1 MIWVAEQM
9 LAGES
14 IAVNDR
20 YYWPVGDQPVL
31 AGNGSEGIAYYPF
44 HALLGWPTGL
54 TFYALLVLTL
64 NGISGYLLARAAG
77 AERWSAL
84 VTIGVTGM
92 APFTIQELSSGR
104 FSQVSIFWMLLTLT
118 SWIHLLNRPG
128 VRRAVWTGL
137 LWAAT
142 CLFYW
147 YYGFFTVGAGLIIL
161 LGHRWRSGVLTPRA
175 WRMIGTSALAGLALL
190 SPWAIWF
197 FMGWSEIPGTS
208 EVGIFPHP
216 QALKDAVSPGVPFL
230 VGEGRHAGQ
239 AMPASIWGLGLIG
252 CSLACWTAY
261 RREQSMVGIRHALG
275 LAAVAVLFWL
285 LALGPVGSWAPYN
298 WVYGFAPPLRRFWW
312 PVRHVILANAAWGVL
327 AALALSSILGRLEG
341 QWKRFLR
348 PILGMT
354 VVISVIP
361 LLKFQGAPTKVQL
374 MSVDTDGYLLSQLA
388 ELETGVLMEPPI
400 SPEVAGTQQH
410 LMYQQ
415 IHQKPLLS
423 GHALW
428 VDRVRPDAWDEFVA
442 DNSWLTALQQMERG
456 ELQGSL
462 QFDGDDIRRLDEQGL
477 RWIALNPEYFTFPM
491 KTLRIRYREVLEASF
506 GPAVIKNPRGP
517 WLYDIRRYTG
527 IEEIPLDDW
536 TWPDD
541 VLVGDE
547 DLPMHGRRPKSMV
560 FSDYP

>member
-197 FMGWSEIPGTS
+197 FG
-208 EVGIFPHP
+208 
-216 QALKDAVSPGVPFL
+216 L
-230 VGEGRHAGQ
+230 V
-239 AMPASIWGLGLIG
+239 
-252 CSLACWTAY
+252 
-261 RREQSMVGIRHALG
+261 
-275 LAAVAVLFWL
+275 
-285 LALGPVGSWAPYN
+285 
-298 WVYGFAPPLRRFWW
+298 
-312 PVRHVILANAAWGVL
+312 
-327 AALALSSILGRLEG
+327 
-341 QWKRFLR
+341 
-348 PILGMT
+348 
-354 VVISVIP
+354 
-361 LLKFQGAPTKVQL
+361 
-374 MSVDTDGYLLSQLA
+374 
-388 ELETGVLMEPPI
+388 
-400 SPEVAGTQQH
+400 
-410 LMYQQ
+410 
-415 IHQKPLLS
+415 
-423 GHALW
+423 
-428 VDRVRPDAWDEFVA
+428 
-442 DNSWLTALQQMERG
+442 
-456 ELQGSL
+456 
-462 QFDGDDIRRLDEQGL
+462 
-477 RWIALNPEYFTFPM
+477 
-491 KTLRIRYREVLEASF
+491 
-506 GPAVIKNPRGP
+506 
-517 WLYDIRRYTG
+517 
-527 IEEIPLDDW
+527 
-536 TWPDD
+536 
-541 VLVGDE
+541 
-547 DLPMHGRRPKSMV
+547 
-560 FSDYP
+560 